1 MIDINTK
8 DEDNDDLPLP
18 RSKKT
23 KINPPP
29 QSNDKL
35 ISTRTKLK
43 RIKRPNDIDDSPK
56 KADEQIYN
64 KNNEG
69 EEGDEKKPEKKIQ
82 VEFMKPNGSSV
93 YQTLLEFHRIY
104 GVLYF
109 IIEELLFVY
118 KCHFF
123 DFPDHSAEGV
133 EITCLIFYLFVHVG
147 RIYFGSLGNR
157 AEASIFVI
165 LSIAYSV
172 GSVLT
177 YVYFFCLQTYV
188 LRIELITNGVGM
200 ALWLF
205 ELLFGLFAF
214 IGISGKESGI

>member
-8 DEDNDDLPLP
+8 DEEEDDELPLP
-18 RSKKT
+18 RSKKN

-35 ISTRTKLK
+35 ISTRSKLK
-43 RIKRPNDIDDSPK
+43 RINKSKDIIDSPK
-56 KADEQIYN
+56 KNDEQIYN
-64 KNNEG
+64 KNNEDK
-69 EEGDEKKPEKKIQ
+69 EEEEEKPQKKIQ
-82 VEFMKPNGSSV
+82 IEFMRPNGNSI

-104 GVLYF
+104 AVLYF
-109 IIEELLFVY
+109 IIEELLYVY

-123 DFPDHSAEGV
+123 DFPENAAGI
-133 EITCLIFYLFVHVG
+133 EITGLIFYFFIQIE

-165 LSIAYSV
+165 LSIALSLGAIY
-172 GSVLT
+172 T
-177 YVYFFCLQTYV
+177 YVHFLCLQTYV
-188 LRIELITNGVGM
+188 LRIELITNGVGI

-205 ELLFGLFAF
+205 ELFAGLLAF